1 MGDVGGKLIEHRIER
16 YPIAEP
22 DLRPC
27 MIVKSAAQI
36 DYADHRFRRYSRRA
50 RQGVKKHGVFV
61 AVRSSCLKNFQGIG
75 NTDRRLFGEFLKY
88 PILDL
93 DRCAVAIPLAI

>member
-1 MGDVGGKLIEHRIER
+1 MGYVGGKLIEHRIER

-50 RQGVKKHGVFV
+50 GQGVKKHCVFV
-61 AVRSSCLKNFQGIG
+61 AVAASSLKNLQGIG
-75 NTDRRLFGEFLKY
+75 NTDRRLFGDFLID
-88 PILDL
+88 PVLDL
-93 DRCAVAIPLAI
+93 DRCAIAIPLAI